1 MNATVMTSPVAPPVW
16 VSRPD
21 SFKKMID
28 DLARHWVIAVDTE
41 SNSLY
46 AYREQVC
53 LIQISTGEKDYLVD
67 PLALSDLAPLGP
79 IFASPDIEKVFH
91 AAEYDLIC
99 LKRDY
104 GFAFANLFDTMVASR
119 DLGRP
124 AVGLAAVLEQE
135 FGVTLDKRFQRANW
149 GARPLSAGMLAYAR
163 LDSYYLIPLRHRLK
177 TDLEVNSRWALAE
190 EDFLR
195 MCATPAPS
203 SEPDACNWWRVA
215 AGSDVTA
222 QQAAILAE
230 LCRYRDERARL
241 ADLPPFKVLSN
252 QILVNIAQIA
262 PQTPN
267 EMMRA
272 SGLNGRQF
280 ERHVD
285 GLLEAVKTGL
295 QSSPLRRPLQPRP
308 DDRFMNRLDRLKN
321 WRKHTGLAW
330 GVDSDVILPRDV
342 MEELARAQTK
352 LPQDLV
358 EPMASVPWRCE
369 TFGKEI
375 YNLLKY

>member
-1 MNATVMTSPVAPPVW
+1 MNGTVITSPVASPIW
-16 VSRPD
+16 ISRPD
-21 SFKKMID
+21 SFKRMID

-53 LIQISTGEKDYLVD
+53 LVQISTGETDYLVD

-79 IFASPDIEKVFH
+79 IFADPGIEKVFH

-104 GFAFANLFDTMVASR
+104 GFSFANLFDTMVASR

-135 FGVTLDKRFQRANW
+135 FGVMLDKRYQRANW
-149 GARPLSAGMLAYAR
+149 GARPLSASMLAYAR

-177 TDLEVNSRWALAE
+177 TDLEVNARWALAE

-195 MCATPAPS
+195 LCATPAPM
-203 SEPDACNWWRVA
+203 EPDSCNWWRVA
-215 AGSDVTA
+215 AGSDLTA
-222 QQAAILAE
+222 QQAAVLAE
-230 LCRYRDERARL
+230 VCRYRDERARM

-252 QILVNIAQIA
+252 QVLVDIAQA
-262 PQTPN
+262 GPQTSA
-267 EMMRA
+267 ELARA
-272 SGLNGRQF
+272 SGLSGRQL

-285 GLLEAVKTGL
+285 GLLEAVKRGL
-295 QSSPLRRPLQPRP
+295 ASPPLRRPVQPRP
-308 DDRFMNRLDRLKN
+308 DDRFMNRMDRLKN

-330 GVDSDVILPRDV
+330 GVESDVILPRDV
-342 MEELARAQTK
+342 MEDLARETTK
-352 LPQDLV
+352 AIEDLAA
-358 EPMASVPWRCE
+358 PMTSVPWRRE

-375 YNLLKY
+375 FNLLKY